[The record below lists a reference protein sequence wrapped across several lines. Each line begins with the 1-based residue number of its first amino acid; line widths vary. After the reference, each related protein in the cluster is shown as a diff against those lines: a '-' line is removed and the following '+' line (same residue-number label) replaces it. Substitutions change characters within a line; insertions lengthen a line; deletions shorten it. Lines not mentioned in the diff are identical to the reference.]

1 MGEEEEEEEDQ
12 GDAKSGSDR
21 SGASL
26 SDDQS
31 GSDDEAQRKQLSEI
45 RADKSKQTAR
55 MEFQPILELLDME
68 PEEDFAEPA
77 ELIQVKKK
85 SKKKKQVATS
95 AMSMGDAIEWVRK
108 ILKIMGEE
116 HKDVE
121 LPGELAKTLETEEKT
136 LRDAVAYAGDGI
148 LELRE
153 DEDGNQVFEKCVAQ
167 KIWEEIQD
175 NDGEPIAVREL
186 GEALDVEEADI
197 LEAVEDSG
205 GVLEIEMKKKKEMV
219 KIRDGAIDLL
229 DRVGEEEVD
238 EELKE

>member
-31 GSDDEAQRKQLSEI
+31 GSDDEAQRKQLADI

-55 MEFQPILELLDME
+55 MEFQPILELLDVE
-68 PEEDFAEPA
+68 AEEDFAEPA

-95 AMSMGDAIEWVRK
+95 AMSMGDAMEWVRK

-121 LPGELAKTLETEEKT
+121 LPGEVGKTLETAEKT

-148 LELRE
+148 IELRE
-153 DEDGNQVFEKCVAQ
+153 DEDGNQVFEKCIGQ
-167 KIWEEIQD
+167 KIFEEIQD
-175 NDGEPIAVREL
+175 NDGEPISVRDL

-205 GVLEIEMKKKKEMV
+205 
-219 KIRDGAIDLL
+219 
-229 DRVGEEEVD
+229 
-238 EELKE
+238 